1 MHGHVIHK
9 KFYKARMGRH
19 TKKKTKRGDEKA
31 PEGCHLSLVVGSE
44 PETTLLYSQIS
55 SLTSDHQ
62 ILTCSLEDAFEMC
75 NSRSYLLIWLM
86 MTMPAGQDILSLTT
100 SIRYASK
107 SNRGTVLIGVSNTPS
122 AVDLRLHGI
131 DEVVIQPV
139 STLTIRQKYSKW
151 TSVVLVSEESDSL
164 KDLDSQIISMPT
176 TPATPL
182 TPMTPD
188 TPATPATPASVSD
201 DSSHFSLSL
210 DSGIDSLVSTPQ
222 MTPEQVSYALSG
234 LTNLQAP
241 ISKPRQHS
249 IVADHTTKEKLRRER
264 IKDSCDQLRVLLP
277 YIRGRKTDMASIL
290 EMCVDYLKIV
300 NAALPQQFQSQ
311 IVDVLSKDTS
321 SVGRPRAST
330 SKKTKRGSQYSESP
344 SANLVSSTVETDQ
357 TGFDSSLP
365 KTDSGSFNFSIGETE
380 PGTLKRELNK
390 TLHDTKPNKRFCLQP
405 LSDLPSM
412 CSSPIQ
418 TLPSFE
424 NIRISRQEST
434 SLDQTGSTFP
444 YQSMQIPHTSSLYD
458 YDSTVSG
465 RVINT
470 SHDPFST
477 ATFFNPSMTT
487 KPNGVDRSD
496 TFGLF
501 LDTQSLY
508 QYYGSGN
515 MTTSYNATRSSTPDY
530 VNPNAVLS
538 LSYHDKLKLE
548 AQKYDDQ
555 VNIVTSANISPGLS
569 STNIISVSK

>member
-1 MHGHVIHK
+1 
-9 KFYKARMGRH
+9 MGRQA
-19 TKKKTKRGDEKA
+19 KKRSKREDEKA
-31 PEGCHLSLVVGSE
+31 PDGSHLSLVVGNE
-44 PETTLLYSQIS
+44 PDTSVLYSQIS
-55 SLTSDHQ
+55 SLTTDHQ
-62 ILTCSLEDAFEMC
+62 ILTCTQEDAFEMC
-75 NSRSYLLIWLM
+75 NNRSYLLIWLL

-107 SNRGTVLIGVSNTPS
+107 CNRGTVLIGVSTSPS

-151 TSVVLVSEESDSL
+151 TSVELVAEESDSL
-164 KDLDSQIISMPT
+164 KDLDSHIISLPA

-182 TPMTPD
+182 TPMSPD

-222 MTPEQVSYALSG
+222 MTPEQVSCALSG

-311 IVDVLSKDTS
+311 IVDVLSKDTTS
-321 SVGRPRAST
+321 TVGRPRGST
-330 SKKTKRGSQYSESP
+330 SKKNKRGSQFSESP
-344 SANLVSSTVETDQ
+344 SANLVSSTVESDK
-357 TGFDSSLP
+357 TGFDSSTP
-365 KTDSGSFNFSIGETE
+365 KTEAGSFNFSIGETE
-380 PGTLKRELNK
+380 ASILKRELPK
-390 TLHDTKPNKRFCLQP
+390 TLHESKPNKKFCLQP
-405 LSDLPSM
+405 LSDLQSV
-412 CSSPIQ
+412 CASPIQ
-418 TLPSFE
+418 ALPSFE

-434 SLDQTGSTFP
+434 SLDQSNSTFP
-444 YQSMQIPHTSSLYD
+444 YQSMQMPHTSTLYD
-458 YDSTVSG
+458 YDSTVGG
-465 RVINT
+465 RVLNT
-470 SHDPFST
+470 SHDPFSS
-477 ATFFNPSMTT
+477 ATFFNPPMST
-487 KPNGVDRSD
+487 KQTGVDRND

-508 QYYGSGN
+508 QYYGNSN
-515 MTTSYNATRSSTPDY
+515 ITATYNVSRSSTPDY

-538 LSYHDKLKLE
+538 VSYHDKLKLE

-555 VNIVTSANISPGLS
+555 VNLVTSANISPSLP
-569 STNIISVSK
+569 STNIISVAK